1 MASFTIG
8 YVTHQIKQPLDSIT
22 HYLDRALL
30 ILGPQTAKGG
40 PEKDAAAPREE
51 SEPLEETIGDLRKCR
66 QNCELMQTIVEVRVP
81 GLAGSRLCVFH
92 RTLALVETGRIVGA
106 HTECVMKACEMIDVQ
121 ITCKEA
127 VF

>member
-30 ILGPQTAKGG
+30 ILGPKTAKGG
-40 PEKDAAAPREE
+40 PVKEAAAPREE

-81 GLAGSRLCVFH
+81 CLAGYHLCAF
-92 RTLALVETGRIVGA
+92 RWTLALI
-106 HTECVMKACEMIDVQ
+106 
-121 ITCKEA
+121 
-127 VF
+127 